1 VYLVP
6 VRDSSIEAY
15 HELKEE
21 GKLTPRQSQAFNALK
36 EYAEAED
43 TDRWPTK
50 VELYEWAQANLD
62 NEEFPVSRL
71 GNFKP
76 RITEL
81 TPGYEGTDFALVEYL
96 DEKREQDSSTTDRS
110 AHPVKILSYQSTLS
124 SEKEAAELKE
134 TGSESSPETGSDRPG
149 SDIEI
154 PYSVN
159 GGSEVRMANPE
170 EAIAQ
175 TDDLEGVEE
184 MLEQKDLLE
193 EYQEDIEA
201 VREDR
206 EDSGSDDGDEVAVDD
221 EDLVEVDGE
230 QYVLDPR
237 EDPDVDVEE
246 QSEVDESVESENVDE
261 SDSSESTEDDGSG
274 DSEQQKILMKDGKP
288 VG

>member
-1 VYLVP
+1 MP

-36 EYAEAED
+36 EYAEAD
-43 TDRWPTK
+43 GTDRWPTK

-81 TPGYEGTDFALVEYL
+81 TPGYEGTDFDLVEYL

-124 SEKEAAELKE
+124 SEEGEAAELKE
-134 TGSESSPETGSDRPG
+134 TGSESSTETSSERPG

-159 GGSEVRMANPE
+159 GGSEVCMANPE

-206 EDSGSDDGDEVAVDD
+206 EDSGSDDGDEVVVDE

-246 QSEVDESVESENVDE
+246 QSEVDESVKSENVDE
-261 SDSSESTEDDGSG
+261 SDSSESTEDDGS
-274 DSEQQKILMKDGKP
+274 DEEQQNILMKDGE
-288 VG
+288 VIG